1 MFLLIIAILGI
12 IIGIIFSN
20 ILSAPDE
27 KLVYTKLTTFFNN
40 LKDDVKIDY
49 WKNLLEILK
58 NNFLYLGCILIFGIS
73 IIGLVLNNFIL
84 FFKSFIL
91 GFSIGGII
99 SIYLYQGLILSFV
112 YVFPSLI
119 INLLLYLIAVYY
131 ANMFSLNLF
140 DVLFRK
146 KSFNFPPFIKR
157 YFKIFGILACLLFIS
172 SLLETFLTPFLL
184 KLFSF
189 LIKYLSSNSL

>member
-12 IIGIIFSN
+12 VIGIIFSN

-40 LKDDVKIDY
+40 LKDDIKIDY

-157 YFKIFGILACLLFIS
+157 YFKIFSILACLLFIS

-189 LIKYLSSNSL
+189 LIK

>member
-12 IIGIIFSN
+12 VIGIIFSN

-27 KLVYTKLTTFFNN
+27 KLVYTKLTSFFNN

-189 LIKYLSSNSL
+189 LIK

>member
-12 IIGIIFSN
+12 VIGIIFSN

-40 LKDDVKIDY
+40 LKDDIKIDY

-189 LIKYLSSNSL
+189 LIK

>member
-12 IIGIIFSN
+12 VIGIIFSN

-40 LKDDVKIDY
+40 LKDDIKIDY

-119 INLLLYLIAVYY
+119 INLLFYLIAVYY

-157 YFKIFGILACLLFIS
+157 YFKIFSILACLLFIS

-189 LIKYLSSNSL
+189 LIK

>member
-12 IIGIIFSN
+12 VIGIIFSN

-40 LKDDVKIDY
+40 LKDDEKIDY

-189 LIKYLSSNSL
+189 LIK

>member
-12 IIGIIFSN
+12 VIGIIFSN

-189 LIKYLSSNSL
+189 LIK